1 MTTWIYS
8 LAASSLVCVVA
19 LVGGFALLIS
29 PARLQQSLQFLVS
42 LSVGVL
48 LGDAF
53 LHLLPDAIERT
64 HNLQGV
70 MLATLGGIVVF
81 FVLEKFVRWHH
92 HHEVYPSQEPGQIP
106 VKPLAR
112 MNLIGDAA
120 HNFIDGTLI
129 AGSFMVSPA
138 AGVATTIA
146 IVLHEIPQE
155 IGDIGA
161 LVYGGYSVRKAVWY
175 NFLCALS
182 CLLGT
187 VCLLSV
193 GIWLEAEI
201 VYLLPVAAG
210 GFIYIAACDL
220 IPELHRQP
228 VFRGH
233 LAQSLCISVGIGAM
247 LLVIVLENWL

>member
-1 MTTWIYS
+1 MTIWIYS
-8 LAASSLVCVVA
+8 LSSSLLVSIVA
-19 LVGGFALLIS
+19 LVGGFALFIKTTTLQ
-29 PARLQQSLQFLVS
+29 RLVPLLVS

-53 LHLLPDAIERT
+53 LHLLPDAIQRT
-64 HNLQGV
+64 QNLLAV
-70 MLATLGGIVVF
+70 MLSVLGGIFLF
-81 FVLEKFVRWHH
+81 FLLEKVIRWRHQ
-92 HHEVYPSQEPGQIP
+92 HEIYPSQETREIR
-106 VKPLAR
+106 PLAR
-112 MNLIGDAA
+112 MNLIGDAM

-146 IVLHEIPQE
+146 VIVHEIPQE
-155 IGDIGA
+155 IGDVGTLI
-161 LVYGGYSVRKAVWY
+161 YSGMSVKKAIWY

-182 CLLGT
+182 CVAGAVAMLLLGT
-187 VCLLSV
+187 
-193 GIWLEAEI
+193 WLDGGV

-228 VFRGH
+228 AFRH
-233 LAQSLCISVGIGAM
+233 NLAQGVFIGAGIAAM
-247 LLVIVLENWL
+247 LLIVWFE